1 MNTNIHDS
9 SFVHKKANIAEN
21 VSVGPFSVIG
31 PNVKIGKNC
40 IIHSHVVIDGYT
52 TIGAGNEIYPF
63 CVIGST
69 PQHMKYNGEMSE
81 LVIGDYNI
89 MREHVTI
96 HPGTE
101 VGIKKTIVG
110 NNGFF
115 MVGSH
120 VAHDC
125 IVGNNVVFVNNA
137 VIGGHVEI
145 ADFVY
150 LGGHSAVHQFCRI
163 GKHAII
169 GAGTTIDGDVIP
181 FSSVVGSRGFLSGLN
196 LVGLKRRSFSKE
208 EIKTLR
214 NVYRLLF
221 APEGTFVER
230 LSEVKEAYKENLI
243 IKDILE
249 FLSNNSNRPLVQ
261 PRMDR
266 FQ

>member
-1 MNTNIHDS
+1 MNMIEKS
-9 SFVHKKANIAEN
+9 SFVHVNSNIEEN
-21 VSVGPFSVIG
+21 VSIGHFSVIG

-40 IIHSHVVIDGYT
+40 IIHSHVVIDGDT
-52 TIGAGNEIYPF
+52 TIGSGNIIYPF
-63 CVIGST
+63 SVIGSK
-69 PQHMKYNGEMSE
+69 PQHLKYDGEKSK
-81 LVIGDYNI
+81 LIIGNNNI
-89 MREHVTI
+89 IREHVTM

-101 VGIKKTIVG
+101 IGIKKTVVG

-145 ADFVY
+145 SDFVY

-181 FSSVVGSRGFLSGLN
+181 FTSVVGSRGTLSGLN

-208 EIKTLR
+208 QIKTLR
-214 NVYRLLF
+214 NAYRLLF

-230 LSEVKEAYKENLI
+230 LSEVKDLYRDNDLI
-243 IKDILE
+243 NEILL
-249 FLSNNSNRPLVQ
+249 FLEHDSNRSLVQ

-266 FQ
+266 F

>member
-1 MNTNIHDS
+1 MNKSIHPS
-9 SFVHKKANIAEN
+9 SYVHENSNIAKN
-21 VSVGPFSVIG
+21 VQIGPFAVIG
-31 PNVKIGKNC
+31 PNVKIGNNC
-40 IIHSHVVIDGYT
+40 IIHSHVVIDGHT
-52 TIGAGNEIYPF
+52 TIGSGNIIYPF
-63 CVIGST
+63 SVIGST
-69 PQHMKYNGEMSE
+69 PQHMKYSGEMSE
-81 LVIGDYNI
+81 LIIGDNNT
-89 MREHVTI
+89 MREHVTM

-101 VGIKKTIVG
+101 VGIKKTTIG

-145 ADFVY
+145 SDFVY
-150 LGGHSAVHQFCRI
+150 LGGHSAVHQYCRI

-196 LVGLKRRSFSKE
+196 LVGLKRRAFSKDQ
-208 EIKTLR
+208 IKTLR

-230 LSEVKEAYKENLI
+230 LSEVKEMYNDNSLIKE
-243 IKDILE
+243 ILK

-266 FQ
+266 F

>member
-1 MNTNIHDS
+1 
-9 SFVHKKANIAEN
+9 
-21 VSVGPFSVIG
+21 
-31 PNVKIGKNC
+31 
-40 IIHSHVVIDGYT
+40 
-52 TIGAGNEIYPF
+52 
-63 CVIGST
+63 VIGSK
-69 PQHMKYNGEMSE
+69 PQHLKYDGEKSK
-81 LVIGDYNI
+81 LIIGDNNI
-89 MREHVTI
+89 IREHVTM

-101 VGIKKTIVG
+101 IGIKKTVVG

-145 ADFVY
+145 SDFVY
-150 LGGHSAVHQFCRI
+150 LGGHTAVHQFCRI

-181 FSSVVGSRGFLSGLN
+181 FTSVVGSRGTLSGLN

-208 EIKTLR
+208 QIKTLR
-214 NVYRLLF
+214 NAYRLLF

-230 LSEVKEAYKENLI
+230 LSEVKDLYRDNDLI
-243 IKDILE
+243 NEILL
-249 FLSNNSNRPLVQ
+249 FLEHNSNRSLVQ

-266 FQ
+266 F

>member
-1 MNTNIHDS
+1 MNIIQKSSIIHTNSKIG
-9 SFVHKKANIAEN
+9 EN
-21 VSVGPFSVIG
+21 VSVGHFSVVG

-40 IIHSHVVIDGYT
+40 IIHSHVVIDGDT
-52 TIGAGNEIYPF
+52 TIGSGNIIYPF
-63 CVIGST
+63 SVIGSK
-69 PQHMKYNGEMSE
+69 PQHLKYDGEKSK
-81 LVIGDYNI
+81 LIIGDNNI
-89 MREHVTI
+89 IREHVTM

-101 VGIKKTIVG
+101 IGIKKTVVG

-145 ADFVY
+145 SDFVY
-150 LGGHSAVHQFCRI
+150 LGGHTAVHQFCRI

-181 FSSVVGSRGFLSGLN
+181 FTSVVGSRGTLSGLN

-208 EIKTLR
+208 QIKTLR
-214 NVYRLLF
+214 NAYRLLF

-230 LSEVKEAYKENLI
+230 LSEVKDLYRGNDLI
-243 IKDILE
+243 NEILL
-249 FLSNNSNRPLVQ
+249 FLEHDSNRSLVQ

-266 FQ
+266 F

>member
-1 MNTNIHDS
+1 MNLNYTS
-9 SFVHKKANIAEN
+9 SSVHKEAEIDKN
-21 VSVGPFSVIG
+21 VKVGPFSVIG

-40 IIHSHVVIDGYT
+40 IIHSHVVIDGFT
-52 TIGAGNEIYPF
+52 TIGSGNEIYPF
-63 CVIGST
+63 CVLGSK
-69 PQHMKYNGEMSE
+69 PQHMKYSGEISE
-81 LVIGDYNI
+81 LIIGDNNI
-89 MREHVTI
+89 IREHVTM

-101 VGIKKTIVG
+101 VGIKKTVVG
-110 NNGFF
+110 NGGFF

-145 ADFVY
+145 SDFVY
-150 LGGHSAVHQFCRI
+150 LGGQSAIHQYCRI

-196 LVGLKRRSFSKE
+196 LVGLKRRCFSKD

-230 LSEVKEAYKENLI
+230 LSEVKDLYKDNVI
-243 IKDILE
+243 INEILE
-249 FLSNNSNRPLVQ
+249 FLSSNSNRPLVQ

>member
-1 MNTNIHDS
+1 
-9 SFVHKKANIAEN
+9 
-21 VSVGPFSVIG
+21 
-31 PNVKIGKNC
+31 
-40 IIHSHVVIDGYT
+40 
-52 TIGAGNEIYPF
+52 
-63 CVIGST
+63 
-69 PQHMKYNGEMSE
+69 
-81 LVIGDYNI
+81 
-89 MREHVTI
+89 
-96 HPGTE
+96 
-101 VGIKKTIVG
+101 
-110 NNGFF
+110 

-145 ADFVY
+145 SDFVY

-181 FSSVVGSRGFLSGLN
+181 FTSVVGSRGTLTGLN

-208 EIKTLR
+208 QIKTLR
-214 NVYRLLF
+214 NAYRLLF

-230 LSEVKEAYKENLI
+230 LSEVKDLYRDNDLI
-243 IKDILE
+243 NEILL
-249 FLSNNSNRPLVQ
+249 FLEHDSNRSLVQ

-266 FQ
+266 F

>member
-1 MNTNIHDS
+1 MNHTIHPTAII
-9 SFVHKKANIAEN
+9 HPKAQFSKN
-21 VSVGPFSVIG
+21 VSVGPYSVIG
-31 PNVKIGKNC
+31 PNVKIGNNTV
-40 IIHSHVVIDGYT
+40 IHSHVIIDGYT
-52 TIGAGNEIYPF
+52 NIGIDNQIHPF
-63 CVIGST
+63 SVIGSN
-69 PQHMKYNGEMSE
+69 PQHLKFSGEITE
-81 LVIGDYNI
+81 LIIGNNNI
-89 MREHVTI
+89 IREHVTI

-101 VGIKKTIVG
+101 VGTKKTIIG

-115 MVGSH
+115 MVGCH

-125 IVGNNVVFVNNA
+125 VVGNNVVFVNNA

-145 ADFVY
+145 SDFVY

-181 FSSVVGSRGFLSGLN
+181 FTSVVGSRGFLSGLN
-196 LVGLKRRSFSKE
+196 LVGLKRRSFSKD

-221 APEGTFVER
+221 APEGTFNER
-230 LSEVKEAYKENLI
+230 LCEVKDSYSNNLLIKE
-243 IKDILE
+243 ILS
-249 FLSNNSNRPLVQ
+249 FLSNNSNRPLVH
-261 PRMDR
+261 PKTAK